1 MKTIQVDL
9 AVIGGGPA
17 GLAAV
22 AEAKRQGIGRVVLI
36 ERDLELGGILQQCV
50 HDGFGLHRFQKRM
63 SGGQYAEAFIRD
75 VEATDACIQDNTMVL
90 EITPDKKI
98 YAVNETEGMLLYE
111 CGAIILAMGC
121 RERTRNQVFIYGSRT
136 SGVLT
141 AGAVQRYI
149 NMEGYLPGRKA
160 VILGSGDI
168 GLIMARRMTLEGMEV
183 EGVYEVMSSPGGL
196 TRNIVQCLED
206 YDIPLHLSTTVVK
219 AHGRE
224 RLTGVTVAKVDEN
237 RRPIPGTE
245 RYIDC
250 DLLVLAVGLIP
261 ENELSRGAGIEI
273 DPRTQ
278 GPVIDQNF
286 MTSIDGIFAA
296 GNVVAVFDLVD
307 YVSETGEIAARGA
320 ARYLKE
326 QKEGN
331 KEGHSAHTYK
341 NVTAGEGVNFVIPQ
355 KVAAGELTQD
365 MAFYLRVK
373 KPDERVVLSCRMG
386 DETLAKKKERF
397 VAPPEMLVS
406 RVQVGCCVDN
416 DLTVEVRKEV
426 PHER

>member
-17 GLAAV
+17 GLAAA
-22 AEAKRQGIGRVVLI
+22 AEAKRQGIQRVVLI

-50 HDGFGLHRFQKRM
+50 HDGFGLHRFQRRM

-75 VEATDACIQDNTMVL
+75 VQALDIQVQDNTMVL
-90 EITPDKKI
+90 EISPDKKI
-98 YAVNETEGMLLYE
+98 YAVNEKEGMLLYE

-136 SGVLT
+136 SGILT

-183 EGVYEVMSSPGGL
+183 EGVYEVMPSPGGL

-206 YDIPLHLSTTVVK
+206 YNIPLHLSTTVVK
-219 AHGRE
+219 THGRE

-278 GPVIDQNF
+278 GPVVDQDF
-286 MTSIDGIFAA
+286 MTSIDGVFAA

-320 ARYLKE
+320 ARYLKK
-326 QKEGN
+326 QREG
-331 KEGHSAHTYK
+331 SAETPVYHQ
-341 NVTAGEGVNFVIPQ
+341 VRASEGVNFVIPQ
-355 KVAAGELTQD
+355 KVAAGEAQQD

-373 KPDERVVLSCRMG
+373 QPDQNMVLSCRMG
-386 DETLAKKKERF
+386 EETVSSKKERF
-397 VAPPEMLVS
+397 VAPPEMLVA
-406 RVQVGCCVDN
+406 RVKSGCPLTQE
-416 DLTVEVRKEV
+416 LTVEVRKEK
-426 PHER
+426 RDGQ

>member
-9 AVIGGGPA
+9 AVIGGGPG
-17 GLAAV
+17 GLAAA
-22 AEAKRQGIGRVVLI
+22 AEAKRQGIQRVVLI

-50 HDGFGLHRFQKRM
+50 HDGFGLHRFQRRM

-75 VEATDACIQDNTMVL
+75 VQALDIQVQDNTMVL

-98 YAVNETEGMLLYE
+98 YAVNEKEGMLLYE

-136 SGVLT
+136 SGILT

-149 NMEGYLPGRKA
+149 NMEGYLPGKKA

-168 GLIMARRMTLEGMEV
+168 GQIMARRMTLEGMEV
-183 EGVYEVMSSPGGL
+183 EGVYEVMPSPGGL

-206 YDIPLHLSTTVVK
+206 YNIPLHLSTTVVK
-219 AHGRE
+219 THGRE

-278 GPVIDQNF
+278 GPVVDQDF
-286 MTSIDGIFAA
+286 MTSIDGVFAA

-320 ARYLKE
+320 ARYLKK
-326 QKEGN
+326 QREG
-331 KEGHSAHTYK
+331 SADTPVYHQ
-341 NVTAGEGVNFVIPQ
+341 VRAGEGVNFVIPQ
-355 KVAAGELTQD
+355 KVAAGEAQQD

-373 KPDERVVLSCRMG
+373 QPDQNMVLSCRMG
-386 DETLAKKKERF
+386 EETVSSKKERF
-397 VAPPEMLVS
+397 VAPPEMLVA
-406 RVQVGCCVDN
+406 RVKSGCPLTQE
-416 DLTVEVRKEV
+416 LTVEVRKEK
-426 PHER
+426 RDGQ

>member
-17 GLAAV
+17 GLAAA
-22 AEAKRQGIGRVVLI
+22 AEAKRQGIQRVVLI

-50 HDGFGLHRFQKRM
+50 HDGFGLHRFQRRM

-75 VEATDACIQDNTMVL
+75 VQALDIQVQDNTMVL

-98 YAVNETEGMLLYE
+98 YAVNEKEGMLLYE

-136 SGVLT
+136 SGILT

-183 EGVYEVMSSPGGL
+183 EGVYEVMPSPGGL

-206 YDIPLHLSTTVVK
+206 YNIPLHLSTTVVK
-219 AHGRE
+219 THGRE
-224 RLTGVTVAKVDEN
+224 RLTGVTVAKVDKN

-278 GPVIDQNF
+278 GPVVDQDF
-286 MTSIDGIFAA
+286 MTSIDGVFAA

-320 ARYLKE
+320 ARYLKK
-326 QKEGN
+326 QREG
-331 KEGHSAHTYK
+331 SAETPVYHQ
-341 NVTAGEGVNFVIPQ
+341 VRAGEGVNFVIPQ
-355 KVAAGELTQD
+355 KVAAGEAQQD

-373 KPDERVVLSCRMG
+373 QPDQNMVLSCRMG
-386 DETLAKKKERF
+386 EETVSSKKERF
-397 VAPPEMLVS
+397 VAPPEMLVA
-406 RVQVGCCVDN
+406 RVKSGCPLTQE
-416 DLTVEVRKEV
+416 LTVEVRKEK
-426 PHER
+426 RDGQ

>member
-17 GLAAV
+17 GLAAA
-22 AEAKRQGIGRVVLI
+22 AEAKRQGIQRVVLI

-50 HDGFGLHRFQKRM
+50 HDGFGLHRFQRRM

-75 VEATDACIQDNTMVL
+75 VQALDIQVQDNTMVL
-90 EITPDKKI
+90 EITPYKKI
-98 YAVNETEGMLLYE
+98 YAVNEKEGMLLYE

-136 SGVLT
+136 SGILT

-183 EGVYEVMSSPGGL
+183 EGVYEVMPSPGGL

-206 YDIPLHLSTTVVK
+206 YNIPLHLSTTVVK
-219 AHGRE
+219 THGRE

-278 GPVIDQNF
+278 GPVVDQDF
-286 MTSIDGIFAA
+286 MTSIDGVFAA

-320 ARYLKE
+320 ARYLKK
-326 QKEGN
+326 QREG
-331 KEGHSAHTYK
+331 SAETPVYHQ
-341 NVTAGEGVNFVIPQ
+341 VRAGEGVNFVIPQ
-355 KVAAGELTQD
+355 KVAAGEAQQD

-373 KPDERVVLSCRMG
+373 QPDQNMVLSCRMG
-386 DETLAKKKERF
+386 EETVSSKKERF
-397 VAPPEMLVS
+397 VAPPEMLVA
-406 RVQVGCCVDN
+406 RVKSGCPLTQE
-416 DLTVEVRKEV
+416 LTVEVRKEK
-426 PHER
+426 RDGQ

>member
-17 GLAAV
+17 GLAAA
-22 AEAKRQGIGRVVLI
+22 AEAKRQGIQRVVLI

-50 HDGFGLHRFQKRM
+50 HDGFGLHRFQRRM

-75 VEATDACIQDNTMVL
+75 VQALDIQVQDNTMVL

-98 YAVNETEGMLLYE
+98 YAVNEKEGMLLYE

-136 SGVLT
+136 SGILT
-141 AGAVQRYI
+141 EGAVQRYI

-183 EGVYEVMSSPGGL
+183 EGVYEVMPSPGGL

-206 YDIPLHLSTTVVK
+206 YNIPLHLSTTVVK
-219 AHGRE
+219 THGRE

-278 GPVIDQNF
+278 GPVVDQDF
-286 MTSIDGIFAA
+286 MTSIDGVFAA

-320 ARYLKE
+320 ARYLKK
-326 QKEGN
+326 QREG
-331 KEGHSAHTYK
+331 SAETPVYHQ
-341 NVTAGEGVNFVIPQ
+341 VRAGEGVNFVIPQ
-355 KVAAGELTQD
+355 KVAAGEAQQD

-373 KPDERVVLSCRMG
+373 QPDQNMVLSCRMG
-386 DETLAKKKERF
+386 EETVSSKKERF
-397 VAPPEMLVS
+397 VAPPEMLVA
-406 RVQVGCCVDN
+406 RVKSGCPLTQE
-416 DLTVEVRKEV
+416 LTVEVRKEK
-426 PHER
+426 RDGQ

>member
-17 GLAAV
+17 GLAAA
-22 AEAKRQGIGRVVLI
+22 AEAKRQGIQRVVLI

-50 HDGFGLHRFQKRM
+50 HDGFGLHRFQRRM

-75 VEATDACIQDNTMVL
+75 VQALDIQVQDNTMVL

-98 YAVNETEGMLLYE
+98 YAVNEKEGMLLYE

-136 SGVLT
+136 SGILT

-149 NMEGYLPGRKA
+149 NMEGYLPGKKA

-168 GLIMARRMTLEGMEV
+168 GQIMARRMTLEGMEV
-183 EGVYEVMSSPGGL
+183 EGVYEVMPSPGGL

-206 YDIPLHLSTTVVK
+206 YNIPLHLSTTVVK
-219 AHGRE
+219 THGRE

-273 DPRTQ
+273 APRTQ
-278 GPVIDQNF
+278 GPVVDQDF
-286 MTSIDGIFAA
+286 MTSIDGVFAA

-320 ARYLKE
+320 ARYLKK
-326 QKEGN
+326 QREG
-331 KEGHSAHTYK
+331 SADTPVYHQ
-341 NVTAGEGVNFVIPQ
+341 VRAGEGVNFVIPQ
-355 KVAAGELTQD
+355 KVAAGEAQQD

-373 KPDERVVLSCRMG
+373 QPDQNMVLSCRMG
-386 DETLAKKKERF
+386 EETVSSKKERF
-397 VAPPEMLVS
+397 VAPPEMLVA
-406 RVQVGCCVDN
+406 RVKSGCPLTQE
-416 DLTVEVRKEV
+416 LTVEVRKEK
-426 PHER
+426 RDGQ

>member
-17 GLAAV
+17 GLAAA
-22 AEAKRQGIGRVVLI
+22 AEAKRQGIQRVVLI

-50 HDGFGLHRFQKRM
+50 HDGFGLHRFQRRM

-75 VEATDACIQDNTMVL
+75 VQALDIQVQDNTMVL

-98 YAVNETEGMLLYE
+98 YAVNEKEGMLLYE

-136 SGVLT
+136 SGILT

-183 EGVYEVMSSPGGL
+183 EGVYEVMPSPGGL

-206 YDIPLHLSTTVVK
+206 YNIPLHLSTTVVK
-219 AHGRE
+219 THGRE

-278 GPVIDQNF
+278 GPVVDQDF
-286 MTSIDGIFAA
+286 MTSIDGVFAA

-320 ARYLKE
+320 ARYLKK
-326 QKEGN
+326 QREG
-331 KEGHSAHTYK
+331 SAETPVYHQ
-341 NVTAGEGVNFVIPQ
+341 VRAGEGVNFVIPQ
-355 KVAAGELTQD
+355 KVAAGEAQQD
-365 MAFYLRVK
+365 MPFYLRVK
-373 KPDERVVLSCRMG
+373 QPDQNMVLSCRMG
-386 DETLAKKKERF
+386 EETVSSKKERF
-397 VAPPEMLVS
+397 VAPPEMLVA
-406 RVQVGCCVDN
+406 RVKSGCPLTQE
-416 DLTVEVRKEV
+416 LTVEVRKEK
-426 PHER
+426 RDGQ

>member
-17 GLAAV
+17 GLAAA
-22 AEAKRQGIGRVVLI
+22 AEAKRQGIQRVVLI

-50 HDGFGLHRFQKRM
+50 HDGFGLHRFQRRM

-75 VEATDACIQDNTMVL
+75 VRALDIEVQDNTMVL

-98 YAVNETEGMLLYE
+98 YAVNEKEGMLLYE

-121 RERTRNQVFIYGSRT
+121 RERTRNQVFIFGSRT
-136 SGVLT
+136 SGILT

-149 NMEGYLPGRKA
+149 NMEGYLPGKKA

-183 EGVYEVMSSPGGL
+183 EGVYEVMPSPGGL

-206 YDIPLHLSTTVVK
+206 YNIPLHLSTTVVK
-219 AHGRE
+219 THGKE
-224 RLTGVTVAKVDEN
+224 RLTGVTVAEVDEN

-278 GPVIDQNF
+278 GPVVDQSF
-286 MTSIDGIFAA
+286 MTSIDGVFAA

-320 ARYLKE
+320 AKYLKK
-326 QKEGN
+326 QQEGAAAPVY
-331 KEGHSAHTYK
+331 HR
-341 NVTAGEGVNFVIPQ
+341 VCAGEGVNFVIPQ
-355 KVAAGELTQD
+355 KVAEGETEQD

-373 KPDERVVLSCRMG
+373 RPDQNMVLSCRMG
-386 DETLAKKKERF
+386 DETVSSKKERF
-397 VAPPEMLVS
+397 VAPPEMLVA
-406 RVQVGCCVDN
+406 RVKSGCPMTQ
-416 DLTVEVRKEV
+416 DLTVEVRKEK
-426 PHER
+426 RDGQ

>member
-17 GLAAV
+17 GLAAA
-22 AEAKRQGIGRVVLI
+22 AEAKRQGIQRVVLI

-50 HDGFGLHRFQKRM
+50 HDGFGLHRFQRRM

-75 VEATDACIQDNTMVL
+75 VQALDIPVQDNTMVL

-98 YAVNETEGMLLYE
+98 YAVNEKEGMLLYG

-136 SGVLT
+136 SGILT

-183 EGVYEVMSSPGGL
+183 EGVYEVMPSPGGL

-206 YDIPLHLSTTVVK
+206 YNIPLHLSTTVVK
-219 AHGRE
+219 THGRE

-278 GPVIDQNF
+278 GPVVDQDF
-286 MTSIDGIFAA
+286 MTSIDGVFAA

-320 ARYLKE
+320 ARYLKK
-326 QKEGN
+326 QREG
-331 KEGHSAHTYK
+331 SAETPVYHQ
-341 NVTAGEGVNFVIPQ
+341 VRAGEGVNFVIPQ
-355 KVAAGELTQD
+355 KVAAGEAQQD

-373 KPDERVVLSCRMG
+373 QPDQNMVLSCRMG
-386 DETLAKKKERF
+386 EETVSSKKERF
-397 VAPPEMLVS
+397 VAPPEMLVA
-406 RVQVGCCVDN
+406 RVKSGCPLTQE
-416 DLTVEVRKEV
+416 LTVEVRKEK
-426 PHER
+426 RDGQ